1 MTGERGIANR
11 ERSNGDLSIR
21 ELDSGDLEDCMS
33 LDHQALDDFWTREQ
47 WARELADRDRL
58 VLGAVLDHKTLA
70 GVASAW
76 LVVDELQIMVV
87 AVAPTHQRQGIGSR
101 LLGAL
106 MHLGETR
113 GALTATLEVA
123 STNSA
128 AQKLYDRCGFAN
140 CGLRKRYYSDGSDA
154 LLQRR
159 PISIG

>member
-1 MTGERGIANR
+1 MTDERVIENR
-11 ERSNGDLSIR
+11 ELSNGDLTIR
-21 ELDSGDLEDCMS
+21 ELHSGDLEDCLS
-33 LDHQALDDFWTREQ
+33 LDRQALDGFWNRKQ

-58 VLGAVLDHKTLA
+58 VLGAVLDHQTLA

-76 LVVDELQIMVV
+76 LVVDELQIMAI
-87 AVAPTHQRQGIGSR
+87 AVAPTHQRQGIGSH
-101 LLGAL
+101 LLNAL
-106 MHLGETR
+106 LNLGQSR
-113 GALTATLEVA
+113 GARTATLEVA